1 MTGAKEPRTGAPTYD
16 LQSNA
21 EFQPRKPLIYIANVK
36 PLVKP
41 FLLYCVSTGIR
52 GAIHYA
58 YVQQL
63 KLITKYFRQVK
74 RYAEAGWKGGMAT
87 TVQGLCFSYGR
98 ELYCYKSH
106 GAQ

>member
-1 MTGAKEPRTGAPTYD
+1 MTGAKEPRTGTTTYD
-16 LQSNA
+16 LQSNV

-52 GAIHYA
+52 GAMHDA

-63 KLITKYFRQVK
+63 KLIAKYCRQVK
-74 RYAEAGWKGGMAT
+74 CYAAEAG
-87 TVQGLCFSYGR
+87 
-98 ELYCYKSH
+98 
-106 GAQ
+106 